1 MCLTCS
7 QPRAP
12 SRNKFIT
19 RSERQK
25 TWTIN
30 LMHVLC
36 WSIHRLF
43 RSSDAAARHHLP
55 VCQHDFYLLLSPC
68 LDDGNKKWEVL
79 EWNGGK
85 FINVKSFLIRVEFC
99 YLEKNIYY
107 WEILQTN
114 ICHGG
119 KRSQVNVVFRLR
131 LLKHVFHQYF
141 ISFSCKHQFID
152 FIRRSML
159 FPRFKERKRSAIN
172 QHKYACLWPAKRLC
186 KKRV

>member
-1 MCLTCS
+1 M
-7 QPRAP
+7 QPAKSSKPEQVYYTKRKAK
-12 SRNKFIT
+12 NMNYKFNACFMLKH
-19 RSERQK
+19 SSSVPFS
-25 TWTIN
+25 
-30 LMHVLC
+30 LM
-36 WSIHRLF
+36 
-43 RSSDAAARHHLP
+43 
-55 VCQHDFYLLLSPC
+55 LLLVIIFLFANMTFTYYFRLVWMMGTRNGKC
-68 LDDGNKKWEVL
+68 
-79 EWNGGK
+79 WNGMVE
-85 FINVKSFLIRVEFC
+85 NLLTWSFLIRVEFC